1 MTPYHRV
8 LNTYQAAFRLQSNI
22 VRKIYY
28 IKIRELH
35 KVMELALGHLTLL
48 SDDELARIHETSLK
62 ILREI
67 GIKVLSKKVQS
78 LLAENGAEVDSV
90 RSIVKIP
97 SSLVEE
103 AVKKAPKEMVLCGRD
118 PKFDLKLPSK
128 NFTFI
133 ATSGYANFMRDL
145 ETGEKRMT
153 KTSDLRDF
161 AILSDYLEGVDF
173 FDSIVAPTELP
184 PPVQT
189 VHGLA
194 VSFEH
199 TEKHVLNRALNE
211 KQAKWQIKLASAIV
225 GDEEMLRKRPI
236 FSSVNCP
243 VSPLLFEESSS
254 EAMVELAKAG
264 IPVVPMSM
272 ALCGS
277 TAPATIAGTLVIVN
291 SENLAALVILECASP
306 GAPMIY
312 CAESTSA
319 DMRTGSINYRA
330 SELPLIAAGTVQL
343 ARFYG
348 LPVYATQCGL
358 DETPEDLESLI
369 EGSKWLA
376 LAHLSHGDI
385 SAGLGSL
392 ENAESSALEQVV
404 LDVEAWVH
412 ARAYLRTFSVDE
424 ETLGFDAISEV
435 GSGGNFLGLKH
446 TLEHFQKEI
455 WLKKETTILPSTDGS
470 LVERAKEKVREILS
484 THVPA
489 QLEEDVR
496 REINQ
501 ILRQCEKDML

>member
-1 MTPYHRV
+1 M
-8 LNTYQAAFRLQSNI
+8 AFGRLI
-22 VRKIYY
+22 
-28 IKIRELH
+28 
-35 KVMELALGHLTLL
+35 LL
-48 SDDELARIHETSLK
+48 SDDELERIHETSLK
-62 ILREI
+62 ILQEI

-78 LLAENGAEVDSV
+78 LLAENGAKVDASP
-90 RSIVKIP
+90 SIVKIP

-103 AVKKAPKEMVLCGRD
+103 AIKKAPKEIILCGRD

-128 NFTFI
+128 DFTFI
-133 ATSGYANFMRDL
+133 ATSGYATFVRDL

-211 KQAKWQIKLASAIV
+211 KQAKWQIKLAAAIV
-225 GDEEMLRKRPI
+225 GGEEELRKKPI

-243 VSPLLFEESSS
+243 VSPLVFEEGSS

-277 TAPATIAGTLVIVN
+277 TAPATIAGTLIIVN
-291 SENLAALVILECASP
+291 TENLAALVILQCANP

-319 DMRTGSINYRA
+319 DMRTGDINYRA
-330 SELPLIAAGTVQL
+330 PELPLIAAG
-343 ARFYG
+343 
-348 LPVYATQCGL
+348 ATQMARLYKLPCYTTSIGM
-358 DETPEDLESLI
+358 DETPNDWESLI
-369 EGSKWLA
+369 ESSVRLA
-376 LAHLSHGDI
+376 LTQMGRGDI

-404 LDVEAWVH
+404 LDVEAWEQ
-412 ARAYLRTFSVDE
+412 AKAYLRRFKVNE
-424 ETLGFDAISEV
+424 ETLGFDPISKV
-435 GSGGNFLGLKH
+435 GAGGNFLGLKH
-446 TLEHFQKEI
+446 TLEHFREEI
-455 WLKKETTILPSTDGS
+455 WLRKQATILPSMSDS
-470 LVERAKEKVREILS
+470 LIERAKEKVRQILS
-484 THVPA
+484 SHVPP
-489 QLEEDVR
+489 QLDEEVE

-501 ILRQCEKDML
+501 ILRDCEKDML